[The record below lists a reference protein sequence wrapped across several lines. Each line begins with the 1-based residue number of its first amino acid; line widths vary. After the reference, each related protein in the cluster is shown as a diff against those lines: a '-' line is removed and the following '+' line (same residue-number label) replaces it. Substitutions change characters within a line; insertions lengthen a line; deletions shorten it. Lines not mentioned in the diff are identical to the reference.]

1 MIVLTMLPWTI
12 LAAILWSQ
20 PRLHELTCQIS
31 TFSIAIL
38 ELRDEVRNSGTYGPE
53 ASSSSCRDKSVPNAP
68 TCAVGFV
75 GITNESLELFRQQRG
90 KHLRKKVHNKQNCSA
105 LRGTF
110 AVIECEGRC
119 ALCSDS

>member
-1 MIVLTMLPWTI
+1 MSPWII

-20 PRLHELTCQIS
+20 PRLHELTSQIS

-38 ELRDEVRNSGTYGPE
+38 ELRDEVHNSGTYGPE
-53 ASSSSCRDKSVPNAP
+53 TSPSSCRDRSGPRAP
-68 TCAVGFV
+68 MCAVGFV
-75 GITNESLELFRQQRG
+75 GVTNENLELWRQQRG
-90 KHLRKKVHNKQNCSA
+90 KRLRKKVHNKQNCSV